1 MHARALLHSSLN
13 DINETEIFARIQ
25 LQLVN
30 RYGVDEKLASEM
42 AWDFIEVMT
51 AIDADIDIFDKY
63 FLH

>member
-1 MHARALLHSSLN
+1 MHARALMHNSLT
-13 DINETEIFARIQ
+13 DLNETEIFARIQ